1 MKLAKYLFG
10 LVAAFAL
17 ALPAQAITRVG
28 TSTASATT
36 ITCPTHSIGDFLL
49 IAGVRA
55 SATAATVPSPFSVV
69 QTGSVATATAVSLVA
84 GYKIATSTTDT
95 SGTWTNASN
104 LVCHVYH
111 PGAGTTILVGQHAS
125 STSTTATIT
134 YPALTLADSTSGN
147 SWIVGLA
154 GASNITQNL
163 AVAPTGMTNESTLV
177 GAANSIAGADT
188 TAGVSSW
195 TSQTAASGAVGH
207 SVSFSMELVQVP
219 FGTAVPNIYQYVSG
233 AANVTSRGLTGN
245 AFTLPLPNIS
255 GAGNTIVIDFSF
267 DSALTVSSVTG
278 SVNGTYTVAKT
289 AIPVTGNIGSATY
302 YHANVTA
309 GSANEIITVTL
320 SAATTAFQFQEIEYY
335 GVSTT
340 PLNGS
345 QSTALTTTTSAG
357 SYTPG
362 NNNANGGNIIHTY
375 FVKADRFPNNL
386 TTGIFPGPGFQLVSG
401 NISWVNAAD
410 GMPTAVE
417 SGTQATSAAI
427 NPSITSIAETGDD
440 WNGISTAWALSPGA
454 GTPPSTA
461 VILNGIQHFSTTHYP
476 ATGVYPMQ
484 VGATGNLRVV
494 SSTDPNLN
502 ALTLT
507 DSEGGTWTAAAAGSG
522 FWYRANTTPNPN
534 LIIYIVGGGADASL
548 SFAFSDVANAATTST
563 LNSSNVSNQTVS
575 GLSSFTA
582 TPSPS
587 PTSTNGITIANIGLG
602 QGPGL
607 GVSSPTGPPPAVFD
621 FAGYT
626 GETDSDG
633 LNNADLMA
641 HYVNTVAGAQTWIFQ
656 ITNVVSNSTSGGWA
670 TFVGLA
676 GTTLATGATT
686 NGADVSAGIG
696 TATGGGGG
704 ATNTGFFFSANT
716 KGFWPKD
723 AANDWEFYQPL
734 KLASAQ

>member
-28 TSTASATT
+28 TSTSSATT
-36 ITCPTHSIGDFLL
+36 ITCPTHAIGDMLL
-49 IAGVRA
+49 ISAVRA
-55 SATAATVPSPFSVV
+55 SATPSTVPVTWIAIRS
-69 QTGSVATATAVSLVA
+69 GNVATATAASLIT
-84 GYKIATSTTDT
+84 GYRIATSTTDA

-104 LVCHVYH
+104 MVCQAYH
-111 PGAGTTILVGQHAS
+111 PTAGATILIGQNAG
-125 STSTTATIT
+125 STSTTATVT
-134 YPALTLADSTSGN
+134 YPALTLAQTSGS
-147 SWIVGLA
+147 SWIVGFV
-154 GASNITQNL
+154 GASNITQTL
-163 AVAPTGMTNESTLV
+163 TAAPTGMTNESTLV
-177 GAANSIAGADT
+177 GAANSIAGFDT

-195 TSQTAASGAVGH
+195 TSQTANVVGTGHAV
-207 SVSFSMELVQVP
+207 SMTIELVESA
-219 FGTAVPNIYQYVSG
+219 FGTGPTNVYQYVAG
-233 AANVTSRGLTGN
+233 AANVSSRFLTGN

-289 AIPVTGNIGSATY
+289 AFPATGNISSATY
-302 YHANVTA
+302 YHANVSA

-320 SAATTAFQFQEIEYY
+320 SANTQAFQFEEIEYY
-335 GVSTT
+335 GVSTSS

-345 QSTALTTTTSAG
+345 ASTALTTTTAAG
-357 SYTPG
+357 SFTPG
-362 NNNANGGNIIHTY
+362 NNNANGGNIIHSY
-375 FVKADRFPNNL
+375 FIKSAQFPSNL

-401 NISWVNAAD
+401 NIAWVNAAD
-410 GMPTAVE
+410 GMPAAVE
-417 SGTQATSAAI
+417 TGIQATSAAI
-427 NPSITSIAETGDD
+427 NPSITSIAESGDN

-461 VILNGIQHFSTTHYP
+461 VTISGIQHFSTTHFP
-476 ATGVYPMQ
+476 ATGMYAIGVA
-484 VGATGNLRVV
+484 ATGNLRVV

-502 ALTLT
+502 TLTLS
-507 DSEGGTWTAAAAGSG
+507 DSEGGSWTAAAAGSG

-534 LIIYIVGGGADASL
+534 LIIYVNGGGADASL
-548 SFAFSDVANAATTST
+548 SFAFSDVANAATTSV
-563 LNSSNVSNQTVS
+563 LNSSNVSNQITS

-582 TPSPS
+582 SPSPS

-607 GVSSPTGPPPAVFD
+607 GVTSPTGAVFD
-621 FAGYT
+621 FAGYS

-641 HYVNTVAGAQTWIFQ
+641 HYVNTVSGAQTWTFS

-670 TFVGLA
+670 TFVGQA
-676 GTTLATGATT
+676 GTSLATMAVT
-686 NGADVSAGIG
+686 NGADVMNATL

-704 ATNTGFFFSANT
+704 GGNTGFFFSAKNL
-716 KGFWPKD
+716 PA
-723 AANDWEFYQPL
+723 AANDDSYLCERMVIGFR
-734 KLASAQ
+734 